1 MRLLAEKRKKPF
13 KSPPA
18 KRGGPLSPILPAV
31 DDPFATTATD
41 PFGAAPSLI
50 GRQRPADLPEDVPPS
65 PAAQSL
71 TERDPYESS
80 MRRMQFG
87 VPGEPR
93 PQKGTYS
100 LEAVREARLVGKD
113 PTTWEET
120 QILTAGMIV
129 IGIQALLEG
138 MEGSG
143 LAEFKTAR
151 AEGANFD
158 RAILRG
164 YRAQDLPSWS
174 AEVTPGFDIPLPW
187 GGKLDEI
194 DFGVKGA
201 LELIGPEDILPG
213 GLILGAS
220 LGVGK
225 LSTKAISR
233 LARLHSID
241 EVADAVG
248 IDKAAFR
255 EMVER
260 GERIPAGGSPDD
272 PDAWMPD
279 WAKKEIDEYSDTL
292 ADLDKTPKVDEV
304 TESVEKKVSAN
315 TGKAGTADAV
325 FYRIEDTQEIR
336 GPLKLAEAEEAA
348 RELAE
353 QGYKV
358 GIYPSMAARSRL
370 QPIGID
376 MSSGPGRTFLPTTA
390 PRKPKVDAKAKRG
403 KKTLDDIQAEY
414 AENQNNFLLERISAD
429 EYAKRENKIIAAFKR
444 AGGEEISL
452 EPLADRMKR
461 GVPPQPETAAAA
473 AEAVAKKTPKATKPE
488 VDKVLE
494 ETNKLLA
501 QGYSISKIDLENV
514 QLILTKP
521 GKKDKVIK
529 TKEAILKVLAKKQ
542 KGISPTPD
550 AKPGAAPTADPLA
563 AAKAAGAAD
572 AAREAARAVT
582 PTPPPT
588 AAGRIEPEMAP
599 PGRTPQEIGEVETPA
614 PGAAPTGRR
623 PAGRGLERGRAAT
636 RARAAAS
643 AREAKPAA
651 DAAAVA
657 ATAARKKAAI
667 KASAAKSAVDRVNL
681 DKFDEETRGVLKE
694 LLGTD
699 AVIDAIQIAQ
709 RGHISVDATQQ
720 MARDIAEKELGL
732 KITKDWKPGT
742 AYNAEELTAIR
753 MLLAGSAHKMAAMAR
768 DMAMPGDITP
778 RQTADALL
786 GIMQIKHSL
795 NLFAGGASESGR
807 ALRSLR
813 EEIQNI
819 GKGLT
824 DDQLWNLAVR
834 FGFKKKKSFDQILAI
849 FAQHGD
855 ASDPTAVY
863 RLMRDFDKP
872 GFGDYI
878 AAFFIN
884 GILSSP
890 KTQIINLMG
899 NLSAFAARIP
909 EQTVAI
915 GIEKVA
921 ATVTRRQATRYWD
934 EVPAAQVGALYGLRA
949 GIPAAFKILKFGI
962 PSISASKLEYRLNTF
977 PVYAEN
983 KAKRYA
989 ARAMSLPTQM
999 LETIDTFNF
1008 TLALNSK
1015 LAELATNR
1023 ARRAGLKG
1031 DAVRKRVA
1039 AILENPADEPDLMKE
1054 ATEAANY
1061 LLFRNEDAF
1070 SNKIIAVREHGT
1082 LMGLPFGRILVPFVR
1097 TPTNLLK
1104 FGIARSPVGLLK
1116 FLPPDKWKKL
1126 AAGEPGVADELARTV
1141 LGSMAATGIYFA
1153 FIDGKITT
1161 AAPMNPG
1168 ERDRFYREGKL
1179 PYAIKM
1185 GSTWIQYQRLEPFN
1199 QVFSQIGAVA
1209 NFMEKGEDE
1218 SAAEAAGL
1226 AIMSMAEN
1234 LTSQTFMNGVSDLL
1248 EVLNSGD
1255 ETYKMVRWL
1264 RKMAGSMVP
1273 YSSLLRTTAQATD
1286 PTFRTIDQTFWQAWQ
1301 YGMPGMTDEL
1311 EPQLNA
1317 FGEESVRPGSW
1328 WLPIQYSPDAVSTI
1342 DVELENTGVEI
1353 GRVSRKLGDIELSPA
1368 WRTEYQRLSGCGI
1381 TEALGAVVAHPM
1393 YQRQDTETR
1402 TVILEGTVRRAR
1414 DVARAVLKMR
1424 MAQDGDIAPSSVDPP
1439 CEAAGKTT
1447 EPPAALPPATTG
1459 VPTGT
1464 KTPTRTGSDLMN
1476 LQQAR

>member
-1 MRLLAEKRKKPF
+1 MKTPISLDDAQKQFDETENIIDELDGRLGDMANPDTKAGEALQDR
-13 KSPPA
+13 
-18 KRGGPLSPILPAV
+18 I
-31 DDPFATTATD
+31 D
-41 PFGAAPSLI
+41 AA
-50 GRQRPADLPEDVPPS
+50 
-65 PAAQSL
+65 
-71 TERDPYESS
+71 
-80 MRRMQFG
+80 
-87 VPGEPR
+87 GEY
-93 PQKGTYS
+93 KDW
-100 LEAVREARLVGKD
+100 LE
-113 PTTWEET
+113 
-120 QILTAGMIV
+120 
-129 IGIQALLEG
+129 
-138 MEGSG
+138 
-143 LAEFKTAR
+143 
-151 AEGANFD
+151 
-158 RAILRG
+158 
-164 YRAQDLPSWS
+164 
-174 AEVTPGFDIPLPW
+174 
-187 GGKLDEI
+187 
-194 DFGVKGA
+194 
-201 LELIGPEDILPG
+201 ELI
-213 GLILGAS
+213 
-220 LGVGK
+220 
-225 LSTKAISR
+225 
-233 LARLHSID
+233 D
-241 EVADAVG
+241 E
-248 IDKAAFR
+248 
-255 EMVER
+255 
-260 GERIPAGGSPDD
+260 
-272 PDAWMPD
+272 
-279 WAKKEIDEYSDTL
+279 L
-292 ADLDKTPKVDEV
+292 EV
-304 TESVEKKVSAN
+304 PVS
-315 TGKAGTADAV
+315 
-325 FYRIEDTQEIR
+325 
-336 GPLKLAEAEEAA
+336 
-348 RELAE
+348 
-353 QGYKV
+353 
-358 GIYPSMAARSRL
+358 
-370 QPIGID
+370 
-376 MSSGPGRTFLPTTA
+376 
-390 PRKPKVDAKAKRG
+390 
-403 KKTLDDIQAEY
+403 
-414 AENQNNFLLERISAD
+414 
-429 EYAKRENKIIAAFKR
+429 
-444 AGGEEISL
+444 
-452 EPLADRMKR
+452 
-461 GVPPQPETAAAA
+461 
-473 AEAVAKKTPKATKPE
+473 
-488 VDKVLE
+488 
-494 ETNKLLA
+494 
-501 QGYSISKIDLENV
+501 
-514 QLILTKP
+514 
-521 GKKDKVIK
+521 
-529 TKEAILKVLAKKQ
+529 
-542 KGISPTPD
+542 
-550 AKPGAAPTADPLA
+550 AAPTADPLA
-563 AAKAAGAAD
+563 TAKAAGAAD
-572 AAREAARAVT
+572 AAREAAAAA
-582 PTPPPT
+582 PPT
-588 AAGRIEPEMAP
+588 AKPGAAAPTTAKRGARAAPTPEPETVP
-599 PGRTPQEIGEVETPA
+599 PGRTPEDIGRIAEEA

-623 PAGRGLERGRAAT
+623 AAGRGRERGREAA
-636 RARAAAS
+636 RARRGTYGAQQAQ
-643 AREAKPAA
+643 EAQ
-651 DAAAVA
+651 DVA
-657 ATAARKKAAI
+657 EQAARKKAAI
-667 KASAAKSAVDRVNL
+667 KASAAKNAVDRVNL

-694 LLGTD
+694 LLRTD
-699 AVIDAIQIAQ
+699 AVIDAIQVAQ
-709 RGHISVDATQQ
+709 RGRISVAETQK

-732 KITKDWKPGT
+732 KISKDWKPGKP
-742 AYNAEELTAIR
+742 YNAEELTAIR
-753 MLLAGSAHKMAAMAR
+753 MLLAGSAHKMATMAR
-768 DMAMPGDITP
+768 SMAEAGTRKTTP
-778 RQTADALL
+778 EQTADALL
-786 GIMQIKHSL
+786 GIMQIKHSMKV
-795 NLFAGGASESGR
+795 FAGGSTESGR

-834 FGFKKKKSFDQILAI
+834 FGFKKKKSFDEILAI

-855 ASDPTAVY
+855 ASDPTAIY

-872 GFGDYI
+872 TFGDYI

-921 ATVTRRQATRYWD
+921 ATVMRREATRYWD

-949 GIPAAFKILKFGI
+949 GIPAAFKILKFGV

-1039 AILENPADEPDLMKE
+1039 AILENPGDEPDLMKE

-1082 LMGLPFGRILVPFVR
+1082 LLGLPFGRILVPFVR

-1153 FIDGKITT
+1153 FIDRKITT
-1161 AAPMNPG
+1161 AAPTDPG
-1168 ERDRFYREGKL
+1168 ERDRFYREGKI
-1179 PYAIKM
+1179 PFAIKM

-1209 NFMEKGEDE
+1209 NFMERGEDE

-1273 YSSLLRTTAQATD
+1273 YSSLLRTTAQALD
-1286 PTFRTIDQTFWQAWQ
+1286 PTFRTIDHSFWQAWQ
-1301 YGMPGMTDEL
+1301 YGLPGMTDEL

-1328 WLPIQYSPDAVSTI
+1328 WLPIQYSPDAISTI
-1342 DVELENTGVEI
+1342 DVELENTGVEV

-1381 TEALGAVVAHPM
+1381 TEALGSTIAHPM

-1402 TVILEGTVRRAR
+1402 TVILEGVIRRAR

-1439 CEAAGKTT
+1439 CETAGKTT
-1447 EPPAALPPATTG
+1447 EPPVALPPATTGVPTEAPTG